1 MDRMWHRKNSKSGI
15 NFREN
20 KKGRNGIGKIM
31 ICMLLVLSAVLSAGM
46 ANSLPT
52 ALAATTAVPENTAAS
67 AVLIDQSSGRV
78 LYSSNMNTELY
89 PASTTKIMTA
99 LLVLENME
107 LDDKIT
113 LPDDF
118 VNVGETSLGLEPGA
132 RQTVE
137 ELLMAMML
145 RSANDAAQALAIGV
159 AGSVEAFADMMNDK
173 AAELGMK
180 HSHFVNP
187 HGLHNSNHYMSAY
200 DLAIVAR
207 EALNNEEFRR
217 IINTENFTVKKV
229 NGGEDFKVA
238 NRNGLLSRYQYADGV
253 KTGYTRQAGNC
264 FVASATKNGMQLIAV
279 LMNSSDIYAESQA
292 LLEWGFANYSP
303 SMLVDA
309 NTVQGEVAVL
319 NGGRDSIDVVT
330 EKSLYAITEQGETVD
345 LTPVIDLPVSVTA
358 PVHRGEVI
366 GSLTYTDEHGYT
378 YSTNLLVA
386 RDVGRYTLRLVVRQ
400 AFQSVWQVFVVP
412 FGS

>member
-1 MDRMWHRKNSKSGI
+1 MRSK
-15 NFREN
+15 
-20 KKGRNGIGKIM
+20 KHWKQ
-31 ICMLLVLSAVLSAGM
+31 ICLLLMTLLLLSTTWVVWAAPASPPVTSAAAVVLM
-46 ANSLPT
+46 
-52 ALAATTAVPENTAAS
+52 E
-67 AVLIDQSSGRV
+67 QSSGRV
-78 LYSSNMNTELY
+78 LYSSNMNAELY

-99 LLVLENME
+99 LITLENME

-118 VNVGETSLGLEPGA
+118 INVGETSLGLLPGA

-159 AGSVEAFADMMNDK
+159 AGSVEAFADMMNEK

-187 HGLHNSNHYMSAY
+187 HGLHSEQHYSSAY
-200 DLAIVAR
+200 DLALVAR
-207 EALNNEEFRR
+207 AALDNEEFRR
-217 IINTENFTVKKV
+217 IITTESFTVKKV
-229 NGGEDFKVA
+229 NGEEDFRVA

-264 FVASATKNGMQLIAV
+264 FVSSATKDGMQLIAV
-279 LMNSSDIYAESQA
+279 VLNSSDIYADAEA

-303 SMLVDA
+303 SVLVEA
-309 NTVQGEVAVL
+309 NSVQGQVAVL

-330 EKSLYAITEQGETVD
+330 EKPLYAIMAKGETAD
-345 LTPVIDLPVSVTA
+345 LQPVIDLPVSVAA

-366 GSLTYTDEHGYT
+366 GSITYTDENGYT
-378 YSTNLLVA
+378 YSTNLLAA

-400 AFQSVWQVFVVP
+400 AFQSVWQAFVVP
-412 FGS
+412 FGT

>member
-1 MDRMWHRKNSKSGI
+1 MKD
-15 NFREN
+15 
-20 KKGRNGIGKIM
+20 KKFCKRLM
-31 ICMLLVLSAVLSAGM
+31 LLVMTLLLVLSGTSLAVWAAPAAPPATSA
-46 ANSLPT
+46 
-52 ALAATTAVPENTAAS
+52 AAVVVME
-67 AVLIDQSSGRV
+67 QSSGRV
-78 LYSSNMNTELY
+78 LHSSNMNAELY

-99 LLVLENME
+99 LLTLENME

-113 LPDDF
+113 LPQNY
-118 VNVGETSLGLEPGA
+118 VNVGETSLGLKPGA

-159 AGSVEAFADMMNDK
+159 AGSVEAFADMMNAK

-187 HGLHNSNHYMSAY
+187 HGLHNSKHYSSAY

-207 EALNNEEFRR
+207 AALEHEEFRR
-217 IINTENFTVKKV
+217 IINTDSFTVKKV
-229 NGGEDFKVA
+229 NGEEDFRVG
-238 NRNGLLSRYQYADGV
+238 NRNGLLPRYQYADGV

-264 FVASATKNGMQLIAV
+264 FVSSATKDGMQLIAV
-279 LMNSSDIYAESQA
+279 VLNSSDIYAEAEA

-303 SMLVDA
+303 TMLVDA
-309 NTVQGEVAVL
+309 NTVLGEVAVL
-319 NGGRDSIDVVT
+319 NGGRESVEVVT
-330 EKSLYAITEQGETVD
+330 EKPLFAVAGKGETVD
-345 LTPVIDLPVSVTA
+345 LQPVIDLPVSVTA

-366 GSLTYTDEHGYT
+366 GSLTYTDEKGYT
-378 YSTNLLVA
+378 YSTNLLAA

-400 AFQSVWQVFVVP
+400 AFQSVWQAFIVP
-412 FGS
+412 FGT

>member
-1 MDRMWHRKNSKSGI
+1 MKD
-15 NFREN
+15 
-20 KKGRNGIGKIM
+20 KKFCKRLM
-31 ICMLLVLSAVLSAGM
+31 LLVMTLLLVLSGTSLAVWAAPAAPPATSA
-46 ANSLPT
+46 
-52 ALAATTAVPENTAAS
+52 AAVVVME
-67 AVLIDQSSGRV
+67 QSSGRV
-78 LYSSNMNTELY
+78 LHSSNMNAELY

-99 LLVLENME
+99 LLTLENME

-113 LPDDF
+113 LPQNY
-118 VNVGETSLGLEPGA
+118 VNVGETSLGLKPGA

-159 AGSVEAFADMMNDK
+159 AGSVEAFADMMNAK

-187 HGLHNSNHYMSAY
+187 HGLHNSKHYSSAY

-207 EALNNEEFRR
+207 AALEHEEFRR
-217 IINTENFTVKKV
+217 IINTDSFTVKKV
-229 NGGEDFKVA
+229 NGEEDFRVG
-238 NRNGLLSRYQYADGV
+238 NRNGLLPRYQYADGV

-264 FVASATKNGMQLIAV
+264 FVSSATKDGMQLIAV
-279 LMNSSDIYAESQA
+279 VLNSSDIYAEAEA

-303 SMLVDA
+303 TMLVDA
-309 NTVQGEVAVL
+309 NTVLGEVAVL
-319 NGGRDSIDVVT
+319 NGGRESVEVVT
-330 EKSLYAITEQGETVD
+330 EKPLFAVAGKGEAVD
-345 LTPVIDLPVSVTA
+345 LQPVIDLPVSVAA

-366 GSLTYTDEHGYT
+366 GSLTYTDEKGYT
-378 YSTNLLVA
+378 YSTNLLAA

-400 AFQSVWQVFVVP
+400 AFQSVWQAFIVP
-412 FGS
+412 FGT

>member
-1 MDRMWHRKNSKSGI
+1 MKLQKAGKVQKNKAGKFSKWLALWV
-15 NFREN
+15 
-20 KKGRNGIGKIM
+20 M
-31 ICMLLVLSAVLSAGM
+31 IVVLLATSLVAWAAPSAPPVTSA
-46 ANSLPT
+46 
-52 ALAATTAVPENTAAS
+52 AAVVVME
-67 AVLIDQSSGRV
+67 QSSGRV
-78 LYSSNMNTELY
+78 LHSSNMNAELY

-99 LLVLENME
+99 LLTLENME

-118 VNVGETSLGLEPGA
+118 INVGETSLGLEPGA

-159 AGSVEAFADMMNDK
+159 AGSVEAFADMMNEK

-187 HGLHNSNHYMSAY
+187 HGLHNSGHYSSAY

-207 EALNNEEFRR
+207 AALEHEEFRR
-217 IINTENFTVKKV
+217 IITTESFTVKKV
-229 NGGEDFKVA
+229 NGEEDFRVG
-238 NRNGLLSRYQYADGV
+238 NRNGLLARYQYADGI

-264 FVASATKNGMQLIAV
+264 FVSSATRNGMQLIAV
-279 LMNSSDIYAESQA
+279 VLNSSDIYADAEA

-303 SMLVDA
+303 TMLVDA
-309 NTVQGEVAVL
+309 NTVQGEVTVL
-319 NGGRDSIDVVT
+319 NGGRDSIDVLT
-330 EKSLYAITEQGETVD
+330 EKPLYAIAEAGKAVNVQ
-345 LTPVIDLPVSVTA
+345 PVIDLPASVAA

-366 GSLTYTDEHGYT
+366 GSISYTDDNGYT
-378 YSTNLLVA
+378 YSTNLLAA

-412 FGS
+412 FTS

>member
-1 MDRMWHRKNSKSGI
+1 MRSKKHWKQIS
-15 NFREN
+15 
-20 KKGRNGIGKIM
+20 
-31 ICMLLVLSAVLSAGM
+31 LLLMTLLLLSTTWVVWAAPSSPPATSAAAVVLM
-46 ANSLPT
+46 
-52 ALAATTAVPENTAAS
+52 E
-67 AVLIDQSSGRV
+67 QSSGRV
-78 LYSSNMNTELY
+78 LYSSNMNAELY

-99 LLVLENME
+99 LITLENME

-118 VNVGETSLGLEPGA
+118 INVGETSLGLLPGA

-159 AGSVEAFADMMNDK
+159 AGSVEAFADMMNEK

-187 HGLHNSNHYMSAY
+187 HGLHSEQHYSSAY
-200 DLAIVAR
+200 DLALVAR
-207 EALNNEEFRR
+207 AALDNEEFRR
-217 IINTENFTVKKV
+217 IITTESFTVKKV
-229 NGGEDFKVA
+229 NGEEDFRVA

-264 FVASATKNGMQLIAV
+264 FVSSATKDGMQLIAV
-279 LMNSSDIYAESQA
+279 VLNSSDIYADAEA

-303 SMLVDA
+303 SVLVEA
-309 NTVQGEVAVL
+309 NSVQGQVAVL

-330 EKSLYAITEQGETVD
+330 EKPLYAIMAKGETAD
-345 LTPVIDLPVSVTA
+345 LQPVIDLPVSVAA

-366 GSLTYTDEHGYT
+366 GSITYTDENGYT
-378 YSTNLLVA
+378 YSTNLLAA

-400 AFQSVWQVFVVP
+400 AFQSVWQAFVVP
-412 FGS
+412 FGT